1 MLWTVIACSAPSF
14 QCSRSRFA
22 PLRKFRQSISYVRL
36 RYSRVAASARVA
48 GYLCIAVY
56 LCIVGYPCVVG
67 YPRVVEYP
75 CLTFMAQVLL
85 FLDVAAHVALL
96 NASKIPQRP
105 NSIGRSAGVLDA
117 GLLPE
122 FVFSRSCFAPFWRF
136 G

>member
-1 MLWTVIACSAPSF
+1 MLWTVIACWAPSF

-56 LCIVGYPCVVG
+56 LCIVGYP
-67 YPRVVEYP
+67 RVVEYP

-85 FLDVAAHVALL
+85 FLDVAAQVALL

-105 NSIGRSAGVLDA
+105 NAIERSDVVLDA
-117 GLLPE
+117 VL
-122 FVFSRSCFAPFWRF
+122 FQ
-136 G
+136 

>member
-56 LCIVGYPCVVG
+56 LCIV
-67 YPRVVEYP
+67 EYP

-85 FLDVAAHVALL
+85 FLDVAAQVALL

-105 NSIGRSAGVLDA
+105 NAIERSAVVLDA
-117 GLLPE
+117 VL
-122 FVFSRSCFAPFWRF
+122 FQ
-136 G
+136 